1 MELFQR
7 IGNGIH
13 NSIKL
18 EIDHPGRHEN
28 GKMPLLDVKVWL
40 EEQEGNVKKK

>member
-1 MELFQR
+1 MNQEEIEKQGMELLQR

-18 EIDHPGRHEN
+18 EIDHLGKHEN
-28 GKMPLLDVKVWL
+28 GKMPLLM
-40 EEQEGNVKKK
+40 